1 MTGKPRRSYV
11 ASLLGLLAVSAGLCT
26 VLSGCGTLSSAV
38 PSTSQLLS
46 IPSFK
51 SASNTDSASFKK
63 KVENDPFP
71 TGSHSDA
78 E

>member
-1 MTGKPRRSYV
+1 MTGRPRRSYL
-11 ASLLGLLAVSAGLCT
+11 ASLLGPLVSACLCA
-26 VLSGCGTLSSAV
+26 VLSGCGTLSGAL
-38 PSTSQLLS
+38 PSTPQLLL
-46 IPSFK
+46 IPSLK